1 MKLKQLLQK
10 MKIKRDIKNLRF
22 DLIDN
27 NPDFIWKEYRKHGEY
42 QALVWLKAYTENRAA
57 SSPRKLVISM
67 LEKIN
72 RESNDS
78 KDDALFALTLMRYI

>member
-1 MKLKQLLQK
+1 
-10 MKIKRDIKNLRF
+10 MKIKRDLKGLRF

-27 NPDFIWKEYRKHGEY
+27 DPDFIWKEYRKHGEY

-57 SSPRKLVISM
+57 SSPRELVISM

-72 RESNDS
+72 REYNIFSFNTNNYRHYI
-78 KDDALFALTLMRYI
+78 FICCTRY

>member
-1 MKLKQLLQK
+1 LKRIFQK
-10 MKIKRDIKNLRF
+10 MKIKRDLKGLRF

-27 NPDFIWKEYRKHGEY
+27 DPDFIWKEYRKHGEY
-42 QALVWLKAYTENRAA
+42 QALLWLKAYTENRAA
-57 SSPRKLVISM
+57 CHPRELVIST

-72 RESNDS
+72 RESSDSKS